1 LDNLLDA
8 VPLATRRDM
17 RIQMDGA
24 GPHYAIPVR
33 QWFNNNY
40 PNKWIGRGGPTPW
53 PARSLDFNPIDFFLW
68 GHLKNIVYST
78 VSETV
83 EELQDRIFDA
93 ANTVGENSL
102 MRIPR
107 SLGTR
112 ANACLNAN
120 GHVFEHLL

>member
-1 LDNLLDA
+1 
-8 VPLATRRDM
+8 
-17 RIQMDGA
+17 MDRA
-24 GPHYAIPVR
+24 WPVR
-33 QWFNNNY
+33 S
-40 PNKWIGRGGPTPW
+40 P
-53 PARSLDFNPIDFFLW
+53 DFNPIDFFLW
-68 GHLKNIVYST
+68 GHLKNDVHST

>member
-1 LDNLLDA
+1 
-8 VPLATRRDM
+8 
-17 RIQMDGA
+17 
-24 GPHYAIPVR
+24 VR
-33 QWFNNNY
+33 ESFNNNY

-107 SLGTR
+107 NLGTR

-120 GHVFEHLL
+120 GPVFEHLL

>member
-1 LDNLLDA
+1 
-8 VPLATRRDM
+8 VAT
-17 RIQMDGA
+17 
-24 GPHYAIPVR
+24 
-33 QWFNNNY
+33 
-40 PNKWIGRGGPTPW
+40 
-53 PARSLDFNPIDFFLW
+53 DFNPIDFFSGVISRILYI
-68 GHLKNIVYST
+68 LMCRR
-78 VSETV
+78 TV